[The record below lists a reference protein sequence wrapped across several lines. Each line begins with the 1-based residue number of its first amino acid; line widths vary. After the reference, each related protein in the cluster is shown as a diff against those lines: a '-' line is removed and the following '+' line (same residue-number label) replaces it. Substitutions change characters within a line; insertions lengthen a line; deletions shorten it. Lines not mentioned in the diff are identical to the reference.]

1 MQDRTSIEHSGGSSA
16 AGVTSA
22 RLKRVSGWFVILAAA
37 MLSVTALHAAC
48 NQPPIPNP
56 GETVTWSAANSPFQ
70 ICSDLT
76 IPARGT
82 VIVEPGVQLQ
92 FQGHTLIVS
101 GNLKVQGQSANHVT
115 ITATSNFPPVI
126 MLEGGTI
133 TIKFADLTGQLR
145 PGPGKMTISDTT
157 FTGPNGLI
165 FSLDILFPN
174 VPPVISLT
182 RCTFTNSQM
191 QITDTYL
198 VLKDCTFTNTFTQ
211 VLRGFARLSGTNT
224 TVGQPL
230 GILRETFQAIQP
242 LFVDGVHGSNVTTAG
257 GLSLTGGSFLLGK
270 GNILQGNLYPVDV
283 EGGLLPGSVVPL
295 TGNTNNMTWA
305 HDGGNQGVMR
315 WANLGLPYLVT
326 NLIDGGGPLTIDP
339 GVIVKFDPT
348 VTGLAGLSIT
358 STRRVVANGLP
369 DQLITFDALNPAVQ
383 WDGLLFSTNQTEGS
397 HLDYALISNGKFGVI
412 NTDNFLQVSNSL
424 IQDNQ
429 VGTNT
434 NTFGILT
441 LSKNRFFDNTT
452 GAQATPQGTLI
463 LSAPNLLGNWF
474 EGNTTHCKI
483 RRALPSPPSSTTG
496 ARPPGRPRLKTQE
509 EKETP
514 SPAQSLSSHSSLRR
528 PISRIIRRSLAW
540 SPLVLVGTGLRP
552 SSARRNLS
560 PRPARKSSC
569 VGT

>member
-1 MQDRTSIEHSGGSSA
+1 
-16 AGVTSA
+16 
-22 RLKRVSGWFVILAAA
+22 
-37 MLSVTALHAAC
+37 
-48 NQPPIPNP
+48 
-56 GETVTWSAANSPFQ
+56 
-70 ICSDLT
+70 
-76 IPARGT
+76 
-82 VIVEPGVQLQ
+82 
-92 FQGHTLIVS
+92 
-101 GNLKVQGQSANHVT
+101 
-115 ITATSNFPPVI
+115 
-126 MLEGGTI
+126 
-133 TIKFADLTGQLR
+133 
-145 PGPGKMTISDTT
+145 
-157 FTGPNGLI
+157 
-165 FSLDILFPN
+165 
-174 VPPVISLT
+174 
-182 RCTFTNSQM
+182 M

-474 EGNTTHCKI
+474 EGNTT
-483 RRALPSPPSSTTG
+483 ALQNQASSSVAAQLNYWGSPTGPTTPQNPG
-496 ARPPGRPRLKTQE
+496 GEGDPITGPITFQPFLTAPPDIANNP
-509 EKETP
+509 
-514 SPAQSLSSHSSLRR
+514 
-528 PISRIIRRSLAW
+528 RSLAW
-540 SPLVLVGTGLRP
+540 FPLVLVGTGLRP